1 MKQIVII
8 GAGGFGREAAW
19 IIKRINAVA
28 PTFQLLGFCDDAP
41 ERQTGTYDGI
51 PLLGAV
57 ERVPAGTF
65 CFCAIGK
72 NATRLDVLRR
82 AEKAGLLA
90 ATLIDPTAVTAPDAE
105 IGAGSFVGIHAV
117 VSVGCR
123 LGRGTI
129 VNHGVCIGHD
139 VTAGDGCQFCPGV
152 CVSGGCTLGGG
163 VLMGTLAGMI
173 PLKKAGDASVIGAG
187 TVPLRDVPPGET
199 IARIR

>member
-1 MKQIVII
+1 MKQLVII

-19 IIKRINAVA
+19 IIKRINAFI
-28 PTFQLLGFCDDAP
+28 PTFELLGFCDDAP
-41 ERQTGTYDGI
+41 DRQTGTCDGY
-51 PLLGAV
+51 PLLGSVANI
-57 ERVPAGTF
+57 PPGTF
-65 CFCAIGK
+65 FFCAIGK
-72 NATRLDVLRR
+72 NATRLNVLRR
-82 AEKAGLLA
+82 AEQAGLVA
-90 ATLIDPTAVTAPDAE
+90 ATLIDPTAEMAPDAE
-105 IGAGSFVGIHAV
+105 IGPGSFVGIHAV

-152 CVSGGCTLGGG
+152 CVSGGCALGDG

-199 IARIR
+199 VARIR